1 MGTGIVGGEAGW
13 RQARRLLR
21 LCAGCRGREAGSA
34 RRRISEGVKAS
45 GDMRA
50 LALIVALAF
59 LHACASSAQ
68 GVATGDSK
76 DAFGRVCDV
85 FATLV
90 RAAETASS
98 LAKEERSQVTAEE
111 ARARALAQGAGAP
124 DSGATSCAVL
134 PDNTTAHCE
143 AVQLLAR
150 MDQAAADITHK
161 VNKAILGD
169 AAKSTSDLTLAAKDA
184 DTLKALLTADGQ
196 HSGNFM
202 KADSSET
209 NKPPKCLAQAMIFL
223 CNNSHSSGTD
233 ERCGKEGASRSAC
246 PCASDDAHAKL
257 VAGSSDESIG
267 FRSGRTTKVAT
278 AEKAWEK
285 VRTLCR
291 TRPHPKHA
299 STGPTTGHALL
310 DALAAVEDALH
321 AMGSTQNC
329 LGTLGQTQCDHTN
342 ADNKQA
348 CVCFGDD
355 IKAVEWITEA
365 RAIADKLQLQTH
377 MAQQAQW
384 EGAQIRHEAASEA
397 RRLTLD
403 DGTQQ
408 GTTEGNA
415 TSGNNSTATDKTSSA
430 SRKTAST
437 GHGPKGTNTQSSTE
451 PRIATGTPL
460 ANTCRDANQRWDP
473 EKQQC
478 TDNAQAAYQGLMATA
493 AAWTLLARRLAA

>member
-21 LCAGCRGREAGSA
+21 LCAGCRGRAAGSA
-34 RRRISEGVKAS
+34 RRRVSEGVKAS

-98 LAKEERSQVTAEE
+98 LAKEARSQVTAEE
-111 ARARALAQGAGAP
+111 ARARELAQGAGAP
-124 DSGATSCAVL
+124 DTGAASCAVL

-143 AVQLLAR
+143 AMQLLAR
-150 MDQAAADITHK
+150 MDQAAADITQQ
-161 VNKAILGD
+161 VNKAILGN
-169 AAKSTSDLTLAAKDA
+169 AAKSTSDLTLAAKDEN
-184 DTLKALLTADGQ
+184 TLKALLTADGQ

-209 NKPPKCLAQAMIFL
+209 NKPTKCLAQAMIFL
-223 CNNSHSSGTD
+223 CNNAHSTTD
-233 ERCGKEGASRSAC
+233 QRCGKDGGSHGAC
-246 PCASDDAHAKL
+246 PCASDTAHAKL

-267 FRSGRTTKVAT
+267 FQSGGKTKVAT
-278 AEKAWEK
+278 LEKAWEK
-285 VRTLCR
+285 VRKLCR
-291 TRPHPKHA
+291 TRPSPKHA
-299 STGPTTGHALL
+299 SKGPTTRHALL

-329 LGTLGQTQCDHTN
+329 LGPLGQAQCDHTN
-342 ADNKQA
+342 NDDRQA
-348 CVCFGDD
+348 CVCFGED
-355 IKAVEWITEA
+355 IEAVEWITEA

-377 MAQQAQW
+377 MAQKAQW
-384 EGAQIRHEAASEA
+384 EGAQIRHEAANEA

-415 TSGNNSTATDKTSSA
+415 TSSNDSTATDKTSSA
-430 SRKTAST
+430 SRKTTST

-451 PRIATGTPL
+451 PGIATGPPL